1 MTEVI
6 DAEVF
11 PAVLSADLI
20 AEKNIKYNMKR
31 LANENAEI
39 ITKILKF
46 LNKAI
51 SNNFEETNNIT
62 EIKKPK
68 KIEVPRKFIIS
79 FP

>member
-1 MTEVI
+1 MI

-11 PAVLSADLI
+11 SAVLNADLI
-20 AEKNIKYNMKR
+20 AEKNMKYIMKR

-39 ITKILKF
+39 MIRILKF

-51 SNNFEETNNIT
+51 SNNFEETRSIT

-68 KIEVPRKFIIS
+68 KIDVPKKFIIS